1 MEKITLTVK
10 GMTCMGCVKS
20 VKNVLEPIP
29 GVAGVDITL
38 DNGEVAISYEA
49 TKAGIDQFK
58 TAIQDAGY
66 EVVGNG

>member
-1 MEKITLTVK
+1 MENLTLTVK

-29 GVAGVDITL
+29 GVASVNITL
-38 DNGEVAISYEA
+38 DNGQVAISYDPA
-49 TKAGIDQFK
+49 KAGIDQFR

-66 EVVGNG
+66 EVVA

>member
-1 MEKITLTVK
+1 MENITLTVK

-38 DNGEVAISYEA
+38 DNGQVAISYDA
-49 TKAGIDQFK
+49 AKAGIDQFK

>member
-10 GMTCMGCVKS
+10 GMTCMGCVRS

-38 DNGEVAISYEA
+38 ENGQVTIDYDPARSGMEQFTNAIN
-49 TKAGIDQFK
+49 
-58 TAIQDAGY
+58 DAGY
-66 EVVGNG
+66 EVVC